1 MFQSANT
8 STTPTPE
15 ENNHPI
21 VEEGKISVIEE
32 EKILVGTPSISEASR
47 SGPVSPDDS
56 PDNGSEFVYSSKIT
70 KFIRTSAPIPIG
82 QVFFF

>member
-1 MFQSANT
+1 MCTRVLQSANT

-15 ENNHPI
+15 DNKPI

-47 SGPVSPDDS
+47 SGPVSPDDL
-56 PDNGSEFVYSSKIT
+56 PDNGSEFVYSSKVT
-70 KFIRTSAPIPIG
+70 KFMRTSAPIPIG
-82 QVFFF
+82 